1 MTGPR
6 KGLRNQ
12 PTRIAF
18 GCETVVRQIKYFA
31 WKLSTL
37 CGRPLSVVVQSSD
50 PRSDVVDR

>member
-37 CGRPLSVVVQSSD
+37 C
-50 PRSDVVDR
+50 